1 MVKVAINGFGR
12 IGRSIFKIL
21 RDRKINVVAIND
33 THGAQAAAYALKYDS
48 VYGKY
53 HRTIETKDNY
63 LIVDDR
69 KIIVLAERDP
79 LQLPW
84 KQLGVD
90 IVIESTGV
98 FTAREGAMQHIQA
111 GAKKVI
117 ITAPAKQPDCTL
129 VPAVNDSVLKKTDQI
144 ISVGSCTTNCAATV
158 ARVILETLGINYAM
172 LTTVHA
178 YTNDQV
184 IQDNPH
190 HNIRRG
196 RAAGLNIIPTTTG
209 AAEAVIEA
217 IPYLKD
223 RMTGLSIRVPVACG
237 SLIDLTCEVMRATTK
252 EEVNQLLEKASK
264 SIMKGIMTVSYDPLV
279 SSDIIGLPYSA
290 IVDGLSTQVD
300 GNLVK
305 VLAWYDNE
313 FGYSNRVVDVVERL

>member
-1 MVKVAINGFGR
+1 MVKIAINGFGR

-21 RDRKINVVAIND
+21 RDRKYSVVAIND
-33 THGAQAAAYALKYDS
+33 VHGPEAAAYALRYDS

-53 HRTIETKDNY
+53 NKTVEVKENN
-63 LIVDDR
+63 LIIDG
-69 KIIVLAERDP
+69 KKVLVISERDP
-79 LQLPW
+79 ALLPW
-84 KQLGVD
+84 KQLGIDV
-90 IVIESTGV
+90 VIESTGA
-98 FTAREGAMQHIQA
+98 FTSREGAAGHIQA

-129 VPAVNDSVLKKTDQI
+129 VPRVNDEALTKEAQI

-158 ARVILETLGINYAM
+158 AKVIIESLGVNYAM

-184 IQDNPH
+184 ILDNPH

-217 IPYLKD
+217 LPYLKD
-223 RMTGLSIRVPVACG
+223 RMTGLSVRVPVACG
-237 SLIDLTCEVMRATTK
+237 SLIDLTCEVTRATTK
-252 EEVNQLLEKASK
+252 EEVNQFLEKAARGSL
-264 SIMKGIMTVSYDPLV
+264 KGILSVSYEPLV
-279 SSDIIGLPYSA
+279 SSDVIGLSYSA
-290 IVDGLSTQVD
+290 VVDALSTQVD

-305 VLAWYDNE
+305 ILAWYDNE